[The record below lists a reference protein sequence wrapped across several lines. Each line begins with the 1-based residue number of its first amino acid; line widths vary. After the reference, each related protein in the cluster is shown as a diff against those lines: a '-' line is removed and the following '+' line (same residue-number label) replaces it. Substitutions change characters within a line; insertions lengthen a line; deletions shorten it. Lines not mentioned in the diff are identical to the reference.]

1 MHQNSRNPVLTES
14 QQARFLEMSREAGF
28 DLYGFTYAS
37 ISESDRTNLSAFAR
51 DNEAN
56 DLHWFNRHLNLRTH
70 PSDILP
76 GAISVLM
83 LGVIYRHPEMDSAV
97 EQARAKISRYAA
109 GKDYHLVLRK
119 KAARLADHFFEEN
132 KEVLPGL
139 KYRITTD
146 SAPVPEKILARNAGL
161 GWQGKNTNLIHPEK
175 GSYFFLTAVFLN
187 AELEG
192 AKGESPLDSAGNLEE
207 SGDLFRPANFDRCG
221 SCRQCL
227 DACPTG
233 ALEPYRIQAD
243 RCLSYWTIEA
253 REDMPP
259 EIAQNTKGWVFG
271 CDICQEVC
279 PYNRGAKGRKQ
290 ITNEK
295 DFFPRA
301 RLLGWLKKPE
311 NPAEEE
317 LWQSLS
323 VSSPLKRPG
332 QERFRKSWLQA
343 NTSS

>member
-1 MHQNSRNPVLTES
+1 M
-14 QQARFLEMSREAGF
+14 
-28 DLYGFTYAS
+28 
-37 ISESDRTNLSAFAR
+37 SAFVL
-51 DNEAN
+51 N
-56 DLHWFNRHLNLRTH
+56 DAF
-70 PSDILP
+70 
-76 GAISVLM
+76 V
-83 LGVIYRHPEMDSAV
+83 
-97 EQARAKISRYAA
+97 
-109 GKDYHLVLRK
+109 
-119 KAARLADHFFEEN
+119 RLAGDS
-132 KEVLPGL
+132 LPLAQILFIRGI
-139 KYRITTD
+139 ITTIVLLTFAIYGGIFSSTVSKKD
-146 SAPVPEKILARNAGL
+146 KWRIFFRSIAEAL
-161 GWQGKNTNLIHPEK
+161 T
-175 GSYFFLTAVFLN
+175 SYFFLTAVFLN
-187 AELEG
+187 ADLEPSDSTG
-192 AKGESPLDSAGNLEE
+192 TGVSKLSNAKAWETSEDS
-207 SGDLFRPANFDRCG
+207 LFRPANFDRCG